1 MLIRQFFDS
10 KLFGSSLISRRDWRG
25 PLLAPPPP
33 LPCRRQKR
41 DPAPIPAVNVQVYF
55 KRRRK
60 ESKKKKRRRTEW
72 KWLCHFFSKK
82 TCFSIK
88 ISVFLIIS
96 VFFFV
101 VFRMNAAC
109 VFFTLI
115 LFFCLFVYTPLPH
128 RLTPPSPP
136 HPPTPTPPKNSSW
149 RDPNEVTCIKKKDKN
164 KNWRTSVGG
173 SGGEPVMIRWAGKRH
188 QKKIKWRDG
197 GGGGGRRRT
206 LTLYRLKVF
215 VFVFFLFG
223 TPRRH
228 ARQAMS

>member
-41 DPAPIPAVNVQVYF
+41 GPAPIPAVNVQVYF

-60 ESKKKKRRRTEW
+60 ESKKKRRRTEW

-88 ISVFLIIS
+88 ISVFWLFMS
-96 VFFFV
+96 FFV

-115 LFFCLFVYTPLPH
+115 LFFCLFTHPFLIAS
-128 RLTPPSPP
+128 L
-136 HPPTPTPPKNSSW
+136 PPTTLPPKKILLE
-149 RDPNEVTCIKKKDKN
+149 RTDPNEVTCIKK
-164 KNWRTSVGG
+164 RTKTKT
-173 SGGEPVMIRWAGKRH
+173 GE
-188 QKKIKWRDG
+188 
-197 GGGGGRRRT
+197 
-206 LTLYRLKVF
+206 
-215 VFVFFLFG
+215 
-223 TPRRH
+223 
-228 ARQAMS
+228 RQ